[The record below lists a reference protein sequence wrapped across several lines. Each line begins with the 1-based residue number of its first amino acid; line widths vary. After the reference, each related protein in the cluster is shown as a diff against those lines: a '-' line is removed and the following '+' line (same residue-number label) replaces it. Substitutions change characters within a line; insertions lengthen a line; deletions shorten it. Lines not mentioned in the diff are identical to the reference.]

1 MPLGR
6 ISADMLSSEPEPCG
20 HLCLLG
26 AQAGHTGEGS
36 GMLSL
41 VPVGTAGPDFR
52 YRMTVLEID
61 NDFCPHFADGETEA
75 GAGGVL

>member
-1 MPLGR
+1 MSLGR

-26 AQAGHTGEGS
+26 ARTGHTGEGG

-41 VPVGTAGPDFR
+41 VPVGTTGPGFR
-52 YRMTVLEID
+52 YRMTMLEVD

-75 GAGGVL
+75 GGVL